1 MEVIEEPVPQATLPR
16 TGASDPSVFAG
27 FGAAFMAL
35 GAFLKRKKDD

>member
-16 TGASDPSVFAG
+16 TGASDPTVFAG

-35 GAFLKRKKDD
+35 GLFLKKKRF